1 MTTTDV
7 LLESLIDW
15 GVVAA
20 QAGAS
25 FCTAGVSP
33 PSQSGCLAVESWCD
47 VVLKISYF
55 PVVAASLVFNLSAI
69 HRVEGFGRF
78 ECLVEYLTLIDSRN
92 HHRCRKTQ
100 RVVKTFDGR
109 HSLAFQDHAVCH

>member
-1 MTTTDV
+1 MTGAEV
-7 LLESLIDW
+7 LVESLIDW

-55 PVVAASLVFNLSAI
+55 PVVAASLVFAKSRAICPRFIGWKVLTASNAWSSTSRLSI
-69 HRVEGFGRF
+69 PVITTDVGR
-78 ECLVEYLTLIDSRN
+78 LD
-92 HHRCRKTQ
+92 
-100 RVVKTFDGR
+100 
-109 HSLAFQDHAVCH
+109 A